1 MVKEQNLTNTMQRAT
16 LLGFNRCHDDHLLAP
31 YAELYFENLAAMWD
45 DASYEMS
52 QRLVT
57 GLYPYFAA
65 TPATL
70 QATTQAIETL
80 AADKPGLKRPLLEA
94 RDGLERIIAARKADE
109 AAHRTKA
116 TH

>member
-1 MVKEQNLTNTMQRAT
+1 MVNEQSLTNTLQRAVIQ
-16 LLGFNRCHDDHLLAP
+16 GFNRCQDEQLLAP
-31 YAELYFENLAAMWD
+31 YAELYFENLASMWD

-65 TPATL
+65 TTETVE
-70 QATTQAIETL
+70 ATTHAIETL

-109 AAHRTKA
+109 AANPAKA
-116 TH
+116 TS